1 MMDNSRVERD
11 VLGCILL
18 VNSLWEQA
26 SSLYEQDFSLE
37 AHQRI
42 FRRMRD
48 LAESTRPIDEVA
60 VAEELSRHG
69 ELDLVGGRDYVGSLT
84 DGAVERKDIAHLI
97 VALKEHTTRRLAARV
112 GHKLQRIARDGS
124 VSPTALGEI
133 AENLAVQCIEQADA
147 MPPQY
152 SEEALALRFSKQHA
166 EELQYVA
173 AWSRWFWWDG
183 KCWRED
189 DTLAVF
195 DRSRAICRR
204 ASAECGDSRIRVAVR
219 LAASGTVTAVER
231 LARADRRHA
240 ATTDQWDSDL
250 WLLNTPAGT
259 VDLRTGEVR
268 ENRRE
273 DCLTKLT
280 ATGPGSNGCP
290 QWLGFLDRITGG
302 DDELQSFLQR
312 VIGYSLTGSTREHAI
327 FFLYG
332 TGANGKSV
340 FLSTISGLLGDYS
353 KTAPMSAFTASS
365 TEQHPTDLAG
375 LRGARLV
382 TAIETEDGTRWAES
396 KIKSL
401 TGGDRISARFMR
413 QDFFEYLPQF
423 KLIVAGNHKPG
434 LRSVDEA
441 IRRRLHLVPFTVTIP
456 EHERDPE
463 LGEKLKAE
471 SPGILQW
478 AIEGCLA
485 WQSDGLN
492 PPAVVRNATAEY
504 LAAEDALGRW
514 REDRCV
520 LGNGNWT
527 SFKALFADWQQW
539 CEETGERAGSEKR
552 FTQALQARGFES
564 DRSGGAGTR
573 GFAGISLRADALTHP
588 THSPVMAVTRARESP
603 IWEEVSDVSIKPF
616 QKRSEPWDGK

>member
-133 AENLAVQCIEQADA
+133 AESFVAQCIEQTDA

-173 AWSRWFWWDG
+173 AWGRWFWRDG
-183 KCWRED
+183 RRWRED
-189 DTLAVF
+189 DTLADF

-413 QDFFEYLPQF
+413 QDFFEYLPEF

-434 LRSVDEA
+434 LRNVDEA
-441 IRRRLHLVPFTVTIP
+441 MRRRLHLIPFTVTIGNQ
-456 EHERDPE
+456 ERDPD
-463 LGEKLKAE
+463 LTSKLQAE
-471 SPGILQW
+471 YGGILGW
-478 AIEGCLA
+478 AIQGCLA
-485 WQSDGLN
+485 WQREGLN
-492 PPAVVRNATAEY
+492 PPPVVRNATEGY
-504 LAAEDALGRW
+504 LAAEDVIGRW
-514 REDRCV
+514 IEERCTQGREF
-520 LGNGNWT
+520 WT
-527 SFKALFADWQQW
+527 SSAALFADYQWW
-539 CEETGERAGSEKR
+539 CEQAGERSGPQKR
-552 FTQALQARGFES
+552 FSQVLENRGFVHERTGKARGFLGIGLQK
-564 DRSGGAGTR
+564 DATR
-573 GFAGISLRADALTHP
+573 VTYPDVKGVYARA
-588 THSPVMAVTRARESP
+588 
-603 IWEEVSDVSIKPF
+603 
-616 QKRSEPWDGK
+616 